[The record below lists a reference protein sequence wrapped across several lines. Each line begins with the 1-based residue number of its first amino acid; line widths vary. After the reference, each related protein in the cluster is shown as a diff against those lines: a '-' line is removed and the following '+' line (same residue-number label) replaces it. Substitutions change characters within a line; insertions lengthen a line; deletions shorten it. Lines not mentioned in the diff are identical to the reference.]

1 MAFKSRHEQLALV
14 FNNFFKKLCVKG
26 LTSELSAPV
35 GVVQPRGPVRGLGH
49 HDLELGRVQQQLSL
63 HVSTAYE

>member
-1 MAFKSRHEQLALV
+1 M
-14 FNNFFKKLCVKG
+14 KG